1 MDQERTVKDRLPYPY
16 NQDLSAVLCRMN
28 RRTPFSRQ
36 RLAND
41 PVTAAYVLAGMQLI
55 RRHLGPGAQRVLSD
69 PDDDNSLG
77 RPLLSFLSQRAIAAE
92 MANNPVPFPRVG
104 STATL
109 RCSWRSHSDYIADL
123 LNFGLWSLHEP
134 ALYDSRI
141 GPDTEQLLEGT
152 EFVEAA
158 HRLCFYDLTTIVDGP
173 TFRLELVATAAAEGD
188 EVIQEALAANH
199 QGAME
204 PWKQV
209 YQEMFLA
216 RGLRLRPGVSL
227 DDFAGMLAALA
238 SGYALRRIG
247 NPALV
252 SIDTSRQRC
261 IFGTAALALLLGCV
275 EPVAEGGATGVST
288 DDAVRELIYGQRTQ
302 PSRQPDQC
310 APTRET
316 DHPCTSG
323 DALQAPAGTGQPAS
337 SESETR
343 TFLTQLD
350 RLCAEPQ
357 PPEVRQAA
365 TALRDLLLAQTPDR

>member
-1 MDQERTVKDRLPYPY
+1 MEQERTPKDHLSYPY
-16 NQDLSAVLCRMN
+16 NQDLSGVLRRMN
-28 RRTPFSRQ
+28 RRTPFSRK

-55 RRHLGPGAQRVLSD
+55 RRHLGPGAQRVLND
-69 PDDDNSLG
+69 PEDDNSLG
-77 RPLLSFLSQRAIAAE
+77 RPLLSFLSQRAIVAE
-92 MANNPVPFPRVG
+92 LANNPAPFSRVG

-123 LNFGLWSLHEP
+123 LSFGLWSLHEP

-141 GPDTEQLLEGT
+141 GPDTERLLEGP

-158 HRLCFYDLTTIVDGP
+158 HRLCYYDLTTVVDGP

-216 RGLRLRPGVSL
+216 RGLRLRPDVTL

-238 SGYALRRIG
+238 SGYALRQIG

-252 SIDTSRQRC
+252 SIDTSKERC

-275 EPVAEGGATGVST
+275 ERVAEGGTADVSIE
-288 DDAVRELIYGQRTQ
+288 DAIHDLIYGQLPQEGQQTAPPAPPQ
-302 PSRQPDQC
+302 EADPHSETGNAPSGPPHEE
-310 APTRET
+310 PT
-316 DHPCTSG
+316 
-323 DALQAPAGTGQPAS
+323 AS
-337 SESETR
+337 SQGETR
-343 TFLTQLD
+343 AFFAQLD
-350 RLCAEPQ
+350 RLCNEQQ
-357 PPEVRQAA
+357 PPEVKQAA
-365 TALRDLLLAQTPDR
+365 VALRDRLFSPSDD

>member
-1 MDQERTVKDRLPYPY
+1 MDQERTVKGRLPYPY
-16 NQDLSAVLCRMN
+16 DQDLSGVLCRMN
-28 RRTPFSRQ
+28 RRTPFSRR

-92 MANNPVPFPRVG
+92 MANNPEPFSRLG

-123 LNFGLWSLHEP
+123 LSFGLWSLHEP

-141 GPDTEQLLEGT
+141 GPDTERLLEGP

-199 QGAME
+199 QGAMA
-204 PWKQV
+204 PWKQM

-252 SIDTSRQRC
+252 SIDTAQERC

-275 EPVAEGGATGVST
+275 EHVAEGDTTGVSM
-288 DDAVRELIYGQRTQ
+288 DDAVHELIYGQHE
-302 PSRQPDQC
+302 P
-310 APTRET
+310 APE
-316 DHPCTSG
+316 
-323 DALQAPAGTGQPAS
+323 GQPAC
-337 SESETR
+337 SESESR
-343 TFLTQLD
+343 AFLAQLD
-350 RLCAEPQ
+350 RLCDEPQ
-357 PPEVRQAA
+357 QSEVRHAA
-365 TALRDLLLAQTPDR
+365 TALRDLLLPQTPDR

>member
-1 MDQERTVKDRLPYPY
+1 MDQKRPVKDQLPYPY
-16 NQDLSAVLCRMN
+16 NQNLSAVLVRMN

-41 PVTAAYVLAGMQLI
+41 PVTASYVLAGMQLI
-55 RRHLGPGAQRVLSD
+55 RRHLGPGAQRVLND
-69 PDDDNSLG
+69 PEDDNSLG
-77 RPLLSFLSQRAIAAE
+77 RPLFSFLSQRAVVAE
-92 MANNPVPFPRVG
+92 LANNPPPFTRVG
-104 STATL
+104 TPATL

-141 GPDTEQLLEGT
+141 APDTERLVEGP

-173 TFRLELVATAAAEGD
+173 TFRLELIATAAAEGD
-188 EVIQEALAANH
+188 EVIQDALAANH

-216 RGLRLRPGVSL
+216 RGLQLRPGVSL

-238 SGYALRRIG
+238 SGFALRRIS

-252 SIDTSRQRC
+252 SIDTAQQRC

-275 EPVAEGGATGVST
+275 ERVAESDATGASVE
-288 DDAVRELIYGQRTQ
+288 DAVHDLLYGRSQQ
-302 PSRQPDQC
+302 GSEQAAPPDRARSTAGAQQ
-310 APTRET
+310 AS
-316 DHPCTSG
+316 SG
-323 DALQAPAGTGQPAS
+323 EGLPAS
-337 SESETR
+337 PHSGESALVAE
-343 TFLTQLD
+343 LD
-350 RLCAEPQ
+350 RLCDERQ
-357 PPEVRQAA
+357 PPEVREAA
-365 TALRDLLLAQTPDR
+365 VALRERLCAHMPD

>member
-1 MDQERTVKDRLPYPY
+1 MKDQLPYPY
-16 NQDLSAVLCRMN
+16 NQDLSAVLHRMN

-41 PVTAAYVLAGMQLI
+41 PVTASYVRAGMQLL
-55 RRHLGPGAQRVLSD
+55 RRHLGPGAQRVLND
-69 PDDDNSLG
+69 PEDENSLG
-77 RPLLSFLSQRAIAAE
+77 RPLLSFLSQRAVVAE
-92 MANNPVPFPRVG
+92 LANTPAPFTRVG
-104 STATL
+104 TTATL

-141 GPDTEQLLEGT
+141 APDTERLLEGP

-158 HRLCFYDLTTIVDGP
+158 HRLCYYDLTTIVDGP
-173 TFRLELVATAAAEGD
+173 TFRLELIASAAAEGD
-188 EVIQEALAANH
+188 DVIQEALAANH

-216 RGLRLRPGVSL
+216 RGLRLRPGLNL

-238 SGYALRRIG
+238 SGYGLRRIS

-252 SIDTSRQRC
+252 RIDSAKQRC

-275 EPVAEGGATGVST
+275 ERVAEGDAIGVSVE
-288 DDAVRELIYGQRTQ
+288 DAVHDLVYGQSKQGDQQSALPLPPHEADCPCTTGIA
-302 PSRQPDQC
+302 QPD
-310 APTRET
+310 P
-316 DHPCTSG
+316 SG
-323 DALQAPAGTGQPAS
+323 EGLLALQ
-337 SESETR
+337 ESGGRAFGAE
-343 TFLTQLD
+343 LD
-350 RLCAEPQ
+350 RLCGEQQ
-357 PPEVRQAA
+357 PPEVREAA
-365 TALRDLLLAQTPDR
+365 VALRERLTAHLPD